1 MRHAS
6 QESESIELAV
16 LLALSGGLMDCYSYR
31 QYDKS
36 EAQPSKY
43 RFL

>member
-16 LLALSGGLMDCYSYR
+16 LLALSGGLMDCYSYLVR
-31 QYDKS
+31 CLLYTSD
-36 EAQPSKY
+36 AATN
-43 RFL
+43 